1 MRCGPL
7 VGPHPSGITPPMKIV
22 ILDAYTTN
30 PGDLSWAPIE
40 SLGDC
45 SIHDRTA
52 DAETAGRAAGADVVV
67 TNKTVLDRRTI
78 ESLPALRAIALLSTG
93 TNVVDLATARE
104 HGIPVMNV
112 PEYSTPDVAQATF
125 ALLLELTNRTGHHA
139 ALVRDGAWSRCEDFC
154 FWEGKLV
161 EIAGL
166 TLGVVGYGKIGRAV
180 AAVAR
185 AFGMKVVASRRSATG
200 REAADDGTPIL
211 DLDTLFAEA
220 DVVSLHCP
228 LTPESAKLV
237 TAARLARMK
246 PTAYLINT
254 ARGGLVDEPALA
266 EALHTGRLAGAGLDV
281 LTAEPPAADNPLL
294 SAPNCIIT
302 PHVAWATRKARERLI
317 LEVAEN
323 IRSFAAGRD
332 RNVVNC

>member
-1 MRCGPL
+1 
-7 VGPHPSGITPPMKIV
+7 MKIV
-22 ILDAYTTN
+22 ILDAHTTN
-30 PGDLSWAPIE
+30 PGDLSWTPIKL
-40 SLGDC
+40 LGEC
-45 SIHDRTA
+45 SIHDRTS
-52 DAETAGRAAGADVVV
+52 DAETVVRAAGADVVV

-78 ESLPALRAIALLSTG
+78 ASLPTLRAIALLSTG
-93 TNVVDLATARE
+93 TNVVDLAAARE
-104 HGIPVMNV
+104 RGIPVMNV

-139 ALVRDGAWSRCEDFC
+139 ALVRNGAWSRCEDFC
-154 FWEGKLV
+154 FWEGELV

-185 AFGMKVVASRRSATG
+185 AFGMKVVASRRASTG
-200 REAADDGTPIL
+200 STADDGTPLL

-228 LTPESAKLV
+228 LTPESMKL
-237 TAARLARMK
+237 ASAGRIARMK
-246 PTAYLINT
+246 PTAYLLNT

-266 EALHTGRLAGAGLDV
+266 EALHAGRIAGAGLDV
-281 LTAEPPAADNPLL
+281 LTAEPPAADHPLL
-294 SAPNCIIT
+294 SAPNCVIT

-332 RNVVNC
+332 RNVVNR

>member
-1 MRCGPL
+1 
-7 VGPHPSGITPPMKIV
+7 MKII

-30 PGDLSWAPIE
+30 PGDLSWSPIE
-40 SLGDC
+40 SLGSC
-45 SIHDRTA
+45 SIHDRTP
-52 DAETAGRAAGADVVV
+52 DAETVARAADADVVI

-78 ESLPALRAIALLSTG
+78 ESLPRLQAIALLSTG
-93 TNVVDLATARE
+93 TNVVDLAAARE
-104 HGIPVMNV
+104 RGIPVMNV

-139 ALVRDGAWSRCEDFC
+139 ALVRNGDWSRCEDFC
-154 FWEGKLV
+154 FWEGELV

-185 AFGMKVVASRRSATG
+185 SFGMKVVANRRTSAG
-200 REAADDGTPIL
+200 PAADDGTPL
-211 DLDTLFAEA
+211 VDLDTLFAES

-228 LTPESAKLV
+228 LTPESTKLAS
-237 TAARLARMK
+237 AARIARMK
-246 PTAYLINT
+246 PTAYFLNT
-254 ARGGLVDEPALA
+254 ARGGLVDEVALA
-266 EALHTGRLAGAGLDV
+266 EALHSGRIAGAGLDV
-281 LTAEPPAADNPLL
+281 LTAEPPAADHPLL
-294 SAPNCIIT
+294 SAPNCVIT
-302 PHVAWATRKARERLI
+302 PHVAWAARKARERLI

-332 RNVVNC
+332 RNVVNR

>member
-1 MRCGPL
+1 
-7 VGPHPSGITPPMKIV
+7 MKIV
-22 ILDAYTTN
+22 LLDAYTTN
-30 PGDLSWAPIE
+30 PGDLSWKPIE
-40 SLGDC
+40 SLGTC
-45 SIHDRTA
+45 SIHDRTP
-52 DAETAGRAAGADVVV
+52 DDETVSRCAGADIVV

-78 ESLPALRAIALLSTG
+78 ESLPGLRAIALLSTG
-93 TNVVDLATARE
+93 TNVVDLAAARD
-104 HGIPVMNV
+104 HSIPVMNV

-154 FWEGKLV
+154 FWEGTLV

-185 AFGMKVVASRRSATG
+185 GFGMKVVASRRTATG
-200 REAADDGTPIL
+200 RAAADDGTPLL
-211 DLDTLFAEA
+211 DLDTLFAES

-228 LTPESAKLV
+228 LTPESSKLAN
-237 TAARLARMK
+237 AARIARMK
-246 PTAYLINT
+246 PTSYFINT

-266 EALHTGRLAGAGLDV
+266 EALRAGRIAGAGLDV
-281 LTAEPPAADNPLL
+281 LTVEPPTADNPLV
-294 SAPNCIIT
+294 SAPNCVIT
-302 PHVAWATRKARERLI
+302 PHVAWAAKKARERLI

-323 IRSFAAGRD
+323 IRDFLAGRD
-332 RNVVNC
+332 RNVVNR

>member
-1 MRCGPL
+1 
-7 VGPHPSGITPPMKIV
+7 MKIV
-22 ILDAYTTN
+22 VLDAYTTN
-30 PGDLSWAPIE
+30 PGDLSWSPIKL
-40 SLGDC
+40 LGDC
-45 SIHDRTA
+45 SIHDRTP
-52 DAETAGRAAGADVVV
+52 DGETVARAAAADVVI

-78 ESLPALRAIALLSTG
+78 ESLPGLRAIALLSTG
-93 TNVVDLATARE
+93 TNVVDLAAARE
-104 HGIPVMNV
+104 RGIPVMNV

-139 ALVRDGAWSRCEDFC
+139 ALVRNGAWSRCEDFC
-154 FWEGKLV
+154 FWEGELV

-185 AFGMKVVASRRSATG
+185 AFGMQVVASRRTSMG
-200 REAADDGTPIL
+200 QAADDGTPLL

-228 LTPESAKLV
+228 LTPESAKL
-237 TAARLARMK
+237 ASAGRIARMK
-246 PTAYLINT
+246 PTAYFLNT

-266 EALHTGRLAGAGLDV
+266 EALHAGRIAGAGLDV
-281 LTAEPPAADNPLL
+281 LTAEPPAADHPLL

-323 IRSFAAGRD
+323 IRSFTAGRD
-332 RNVVNC
+332 RNLVNR